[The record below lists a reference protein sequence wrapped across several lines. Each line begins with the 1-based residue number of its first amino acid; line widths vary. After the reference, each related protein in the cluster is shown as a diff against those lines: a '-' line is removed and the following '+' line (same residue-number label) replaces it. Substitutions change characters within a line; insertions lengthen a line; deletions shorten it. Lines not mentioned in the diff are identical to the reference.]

1 MLASGV
7 LFCLSFPY
15 ACKRRPLLPVFFQC
29 FQTASSCVPLIASG
43 LQVGD
48 KGGID
53 EVEKGMEMQEACFG
67 KESPVVAASAK
78 VLGKLRASM
87 TK

>member
-1 MLASGV
+1 M
-7 LFCLSFPY
+7 
-15 ACKRRPLLPVFFQC
+15 
-29 FQTASSCVPLIASG
+29 PLIASG